1 MMSPLKGSRQCR
13 LGHLCAGRL
22 WRNVDRP
29 ACGSQPNRRLGS
41 APPTVPCPSPN
52 HWQASD
58 SSQNRPDRYCCG
70 PTKSFADTR
79 GPIQATLSKILPFAK
94 GGAFMLGHAVADA
107 FGIVPVEVLGWKD
120 KKDGSREFYCRRE
133 LWLCYCRR
141 LGMSKLTAKVDW
153 H

>member
-1 MMSPLKGSRQCR
+1 
-13 LGHLCAGRL
+13 
-22 WRNVDRP
+22 
-29 ACGSQPNRRLGS
+29 
-41 APPTVPCPSPN
+41 
-52 HWQASD
+52 
-58 SSQNRPDRYCCG
+58 
-70 PTKSFADTR
+70 
-79 GPIQATLSKILPFAK
+79 
-94 GGAFMLGHAVADA
+94 MLGHAVADA